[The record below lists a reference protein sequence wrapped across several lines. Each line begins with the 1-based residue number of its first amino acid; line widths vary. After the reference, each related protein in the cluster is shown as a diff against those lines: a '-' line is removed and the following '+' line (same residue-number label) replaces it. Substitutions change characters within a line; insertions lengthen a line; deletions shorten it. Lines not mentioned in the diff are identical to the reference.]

1 MELVKIENNDIQIS
15 SDFLNQYRNFQKLKL
30 EMDLMEKQVKEELK
44 EAMESVGKDK
54 LLLDGFSATIK
65 APYERKSIDSARLK
79 KELPDIAEEFTKIT
93 KVGSSI
99 SIAIE

>member
-1 MELVKIENNDIQIS
+1 MELVKIENNDIQING
-15 SDFLNQYRNFQKLKL
+15 DFINKYRNFQKLKL
-30 EMDLMEKQVKEELK
+30 EIDLMEKQVKEELK
-44 EAMESVGKDK
+44 EAMENIGKDK

-99 SIAIE
+99 AIAIE

>member
-1 MELVKIENNDIQIS
+1 MELVKIENNNIRIS
-15 SDFLNQYRNFQKLKL
+15 NDFINKYRNFQKLKL

>member
-15 SDFLNQYRNFQKLKL
+15 SDFINQYRNFQKLKL

-44 EAMESVGKDK
+44 EAMENIGKDK

-99 SIAIE
+99 AIAIE

>member
-15 SDFLNQYRNFQKLKL
+15 NDFINQYRNFQKLKL

-44 EAMESVGKDK
+44 EAMENIGKDK

-99 SIAIE
+99 AIAIE

>member
-1 MELVKIENNDIQIS
+1 MELVKIENNDIQIN
-15 SDFLNQYRNFQKLKL
+15 SDFINQYRNFQKLKL

-65 APYERKSIDSARLK
+65 APYERKSIDSTRLK

-99 SIAIE
+99 AIAIE

>member
-1 MELVKIENNDIQIS
+1 MELVKIENNDIHING
-15 SDFLNQYRNFQKLKL
+15 DFINKYRNFPKLKL
-30 EMDLMEKQVKEELK
+30 EIDLMEKQVKEELK
-44 EAMESVGKDK
+44 EAMESIGKDK

-93 KVGSSI
+93 KIGSSI